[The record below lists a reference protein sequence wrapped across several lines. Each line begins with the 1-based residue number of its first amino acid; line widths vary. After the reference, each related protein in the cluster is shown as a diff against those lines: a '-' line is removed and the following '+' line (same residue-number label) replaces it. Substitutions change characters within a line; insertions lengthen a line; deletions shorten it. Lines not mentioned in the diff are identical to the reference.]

1 MELSARGRRAQAR
14 PFSYFDAFIKTFSD
28 SYDAEKNVTGFI
40 NLAVAQNSL
49 TVDLMH
55 ERLCRAMQTP
65 PPLST
70 AAYDDMKGTHAL
82 RVAMAKHM
90 KKRLIGLEK
99 PTCTVL
105 PEDLVLSA
113 GAGAVIENLVFSV
126 CDEDDEV
133 MIPAPFYPAFPNDLR
148 ARLGVKTVPVYDT
161 SSAQPDGATL
171 PSVQDFENA
180 LTPRTKMIL
189 LSNPGNPT
197 GVNYTDTDEG
207 KRRLVDVISWAVE
220 RGVHV
225 ISDEIYA
232 CSIFEHSGKS
242 KGFFSAIEYVNN
254 LAHEASVQDHDPNL
268 KHLAQRSQNYV
279 HVIYGLSK
287 DFCTS
292 GYRVGTLWTK
302 NADIHRALDNVSY
315 FCAIPGPMQ
324 YALSLVLEDDEFL
337 DHFFVENCARLRSQ
351 YNIVTEELSR
361 LSEDERWVA
370 SQSYT
375 PQVVP
380 NAGMFVYFNLRHLVP
395 RFPTFA
401 DEQRL
406 WTHIYEAA
414 KVVLTPGND
423 CASREAGW
431 FRMCFAAVDSDTLRV
446 GIRRVVDACKSYE

>member
-28 SYDAEKNVTGFI
+28 SYDADKNATGFI

-55 ERLCRAMQTP
+55 ERFCRAMQTP

-70 AAYDDMKGTHAL
+70 AAYDDMKGTHDL
-82 RVAMAKHM
+82 RAAMAKHM
-90 KKRLIGLEK
+90 KKRLIGLSA
-99 PTCTVL
+99 CTVF

-113 GAGAVIENLVFSV
+113 GAGAVIENLVFCV

-148 ARLGVKTVPVYDT
+148 ARLGVKTVPVYDS
-161 SSAQPDGATL
+161 SSALPDGATL
-171 PSVQDFENA
+171 PTVQDFENA

-197 GVNYTDTDEG
+197 GVNYTDTDEAT
-207 KRRLVDVISWAVE
+207 RCLMDVIAWAVE

-232 CSIFEHSGKS
+232 CSIFEHSENS

-254 LAHEASVQDHDPNL
+254 LAPEASIQDHDTNL
-268 KHLAQRSQNYV
+268 KHLAQRPQDYV

-292 GYRVGTLWTK
+292 GYRVGALWTK

-324 YALSLVLEDDEFL
+324 YALSLVLEDDDFL
-337 DHFFVENCARLRSQ
+337 DHFFVENCARLRKQ
-351 YNIVTEELSR
+351 YDIVTEELSR
-361 LSEDERWVA
+361 LSEDDRWVE
-370 SQSYT
+370 SHSYA
-375 PQVVP
+375 PQVRP
-380 NAGMFVYFNLRHLVP
+380 NAGMFVYFNLQHLLP
-395 RFPTFA
+395 QSPTFV

-406 WTHIYEAA
+406 WSHIYEAA